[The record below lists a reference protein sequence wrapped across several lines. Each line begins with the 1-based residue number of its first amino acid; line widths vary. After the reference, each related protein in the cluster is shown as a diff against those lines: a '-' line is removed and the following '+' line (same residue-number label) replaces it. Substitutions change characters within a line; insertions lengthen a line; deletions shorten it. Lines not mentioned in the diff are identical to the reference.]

1 MSQRSD
7 TSATETP
14 SRVHSRVS
22 QRFAVRLGASF
33 ALALVLVTIHIPVLH
48 RAVFENPAL
57 ERLDQ
62 SGFRYI
68 DDALVKAGAAFGAA
82 RAANAF
88 ISLLQSTEVEAGI
101 GVGVVVGVGEV
112 LDPLNDLVERFSWVM
127 LAALTSLGVQRFL
140 LEIAPWACV
149 DVLLSLACVLGLV
162 AVWLRPGTGETGM
175 AARAARTLRT
185 IGLRVAVVAVAL
197 RLLVPLGALAN
208 EYVYDRF
215 LAARQADAA
224 AQVEVFRQQ
233 MQEREGQGALEQL
246 SGIRSALQ
254 RIRGMVEDFGRHVL
268 ELLVLFV
275 IQAAVL
281 PLLTLWMILWLVR
294 RLGSRIDPAPALRE

>member
-1 MSQRSD
+1 MPQRPDS
-7 TSATETP
+7 SSPGAP
-14 SRVHSRVS
+14 PGAKRHVP
-22 QRFAVRLGASF
+22 QRLAARLGASF
-33 ALALVLVTIHIPVLH
+33 ALVLVLVTIHIPALH
-48 RAVFENPAL
+48 HAVFENPAL

-62 SGFRYI
+62 SGFHYI

-149 DVLLSLACVLGLV
+149 DVLLSLACVLGLA
-162 AVWLRPGTGETGM
+162 AVWLRPDTGQTGI

-224 AQVEVFRQQ
+224 VQVEVFRQQ
-233 MQEREGQGALEQL
+233 MQEREGQGALEQFPAYARPWSA
-246 SGIRSALQ
+246 SGAWWRISA
-254 RIRGMVEDFGRHVL
+254 G
-268 ELLVLFV
+268 
-275 IQAAVL
+275 
-281 PLLTLWMILWLVR
+281 TC
-294 RLGSRIDPAPALRE
+294 SNCSCSS